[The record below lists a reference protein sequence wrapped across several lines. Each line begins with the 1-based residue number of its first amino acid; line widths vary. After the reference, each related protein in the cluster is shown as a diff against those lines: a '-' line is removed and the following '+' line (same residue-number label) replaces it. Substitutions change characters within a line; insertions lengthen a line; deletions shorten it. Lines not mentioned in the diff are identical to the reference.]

1 MLNALVI
8 LVFCCVIT
16 GIYMYVVKEQIEES
30 ERSEK

>member
-16 GIYMYVVKEQIEES
+16 GIFMYVVKEQIEES